1 MLVGSLVDSLLLV
14 ILSTLQQFLISLN
27 SKPCDRD
34 RSPALIPKPKDWGPH
49 ISISGYCSLSA
60 MSSYTPEP
68 DLTAFLG
75 AGQPPIYFQLEARAI
90 DSDSIINLITT
101 AVEKTGQRALISRE
115 GGNLAEMLDRSDK
128 IFMIGNVPH
137 EWLFER
143 VSCVVHHGSFGTT
156 AAAITAGKPTVVVPL
171 FGDQPFWAASIAN
184 AGACPPPIP
193 YRNLNT
199 ENLTTSILEAL
210 KSTIIERASEL
221 GNQIH
226 RENGCEAAAM
236 SFHQQL
242 DIERHRCALA
252 PNLNAI
258 WRLKKTDITLSAF
271 AAATLSNEGL
281 LDFNDLRQ

>member
-1 MLVGSLVDSLLLV
+1 
-14 ILSTLQQFLISLN
+14 
-27 SKPCDRD
+27 
-34 RSPALIPKPKDWGPH
+34 
-49 ISISGYCSLSA
+49 